1 MNRLE
6 PLDHRHNRKS
16 FDCGVAPLNVYLQQT
31 ARQHSERDISRVF
44 VLVSQDDLEP
54 KQVLGYFS
62 LAACDA
68 DKSDLPEEIARKLPR
83 EFPAARL
90 GRLAEQKEK
99 QGLGFGKDLVIA
111 AMVKTAE
118 AARFVGITG
127 LFVDAKDDSAAK
139 FYQQFGFLPL
149 PNQPLTLF
157 LPIQTLRE
165 IVSSAGYRG

>member
-1 MNRLE
+1 MNKLE
-6 PLDHRHNRKS
+6 PLDHSHNRKG
-16 FDCGVAPLNVYLQQT
+16 FDCGVDPLNAYLQQT
-31 ARQHSERDISRVF
+31 ARQHSERDVSRVF
-44 VLVSQDDLEP
+44 VLVSKDALEP

-90 GRLAEQKEK
+90 GRLAVHKDK
-99 QGLGFGKDLVIA
+99 QGLGLGKDLVLA

-127 LFVDAKDDSAAK
+127 LFVDAKDDSVSK
-139 FYQQFGFLPL
+139 FYQRFGFLAL

-157 LPIQTLRE
+157 LPIQTLRGIIAKE
-165 IVSSAGYRG
+165 

>member
-1 MNRLE
+1 MNKLE
-6 PLDHRHNRKS
+6 PLDHSHNRKS
-16 FDCGVAPLNVYLQQT
+16 FDCGVAPLNAYLQQT

-44 VLVSQDDLEP
+44 VLVPKDAVEH

-62 LAACDA
+62 LAACEA

-83 EFPAARL
+83 ELPAARL
-90 GRLAEQKEK
+90 GRLAVHKDK
-99 QGLGFGKDLVIA
+99 QGLGLGKDLVVA

-118 AARFVGITG
+118 AARFVGIAG
-127 LFVDAKDDSAAK
+127 LFVDAKDDSVAT

-165 IVSSAGYRG
+165 VIAND